1 MSRGGDDG
9 LRGRGRGTPVAGVD
23 VDVGDQVNTPGG
35 MHGTVKFIGTVK
47 GKAGVFV
54 GVELDPDMAGRGKN
68 DGAVDGFVFTIL
80 LYYFFSLPF
89 LFGTHNTGVLLHRYC
104 VLLFFI
110 FYFYFLFFSR

>member
-89 LFGTHNTGVLLHRYC
+89 FVWHP
-104 VLLFFI
+104 
-110 FYFYFLFFSR
+110 